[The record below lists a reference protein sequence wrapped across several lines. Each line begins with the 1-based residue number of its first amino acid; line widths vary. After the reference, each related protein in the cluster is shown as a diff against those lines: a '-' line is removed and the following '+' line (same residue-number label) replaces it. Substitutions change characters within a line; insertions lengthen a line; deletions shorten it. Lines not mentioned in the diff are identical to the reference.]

1 MKYEKKYSVK
11 SLEIWL
17 IFKIVVYDVL
27 ENLGNVMLFMIF

>member
-1 MKYEKKYSVK
+1 MKYEKKCSVK